1 MSKNPIK
8 LHHDQKVSDA
18 VELVKKTNLGQF
30 IVVNNTKVLGILDAK
45 DLV

>member
-18 VELVKKTNLGQF
+18 VELVKKQTLDNL
-30 IVVNNTKVLGILDAK
+30 L
-45 DLV
+45 